1 MTIVNRR
8 ELVSRV
14 CSQFS
19 FLISNM
25 GNSEVITLIKA
36 TSSKEYG
43 AYKLGLDLNGDSVSL
58 TLKTKR
64 TKRSVYSTFLKYGYI
79 HSLGKFGW
87 YIQSCPYKNGKK
99 DRFLEVSL
107 YVGELD
113 NSCFELLTQVLTT
126 DKHLKALS
134 EMLDLWVSD
143 IQKVLESEKI

>member
-1 MTIVNRR
+1 MGAVDRR
-8 ELVSRV
+8 ELVSNV

-25 GNSEVITLIKA
+25 GNSEVITSIKA
-36 TSSKEYG
+36 TPSKEYG
-43 AYKLGLDLNGDSVSL
+43 AYMLGVALNGDSVSL

-64 TKRSVYSTFLKYGYI
+64 TKRSVYSAFLKYGYI

-99 DRFLEVSL
+99 DSFLEVSL
-107 YVGELD
+107 YVEDLD

-134 EMLDLWVSD
+134 ELLGLWVED
-143 IQKVLESEKI
+143 VKEVLK